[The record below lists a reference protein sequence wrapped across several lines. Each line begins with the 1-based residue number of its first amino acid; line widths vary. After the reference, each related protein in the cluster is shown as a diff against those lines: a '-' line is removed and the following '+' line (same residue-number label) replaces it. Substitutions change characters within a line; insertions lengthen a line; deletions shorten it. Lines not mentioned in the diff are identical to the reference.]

1 MEIEVSDEN
10 FEKEVVEK
18 SKEIPVLADF
28 WADWCG
34 PCKILGPVLEKI
46 SKDYE
51 GKIIVA
57 KALTDENQKQAQKYG
72 VMSIPSVKLFKDGE
86 VIDEFVGAKSE
97 TDIKDFLNKNL

>member
-1 MEIEVSDEN
+1 MELEVTDET

-34 PCKILGPVLEKI
+34 PCKVLGPVLEKI

-51 GKIIVA
+51 GKIIIA
-57 KALTDENQKQAQKYG
+57 KALTDDNQQQAQKYS
-72 VMSIPSVKLFKDGE
+72 VMSIPSVKLFKDGKI
-86 VIDEFVGAKSE
+86 VDEFVGAKSE
-97 TDIKDFLNKNL
+97 NDIKEFLDKNL

>member
-1 MEIEVSDEN
+1 MELEVTDET

-34 PCKILGPVLEKI
+34 PCKVLGPVLEKI

-51 GKIIVA
+51 GKIIIA
-57 KALTDENQKQAQKYG
+57 KALTDDNQQQSQKYS
-72 VMSIPSVKLFKDGE
+72 VMSIPSVKLFKDGKI
-86 VIDEFVGAKSE
+86 VDEFVGAKSE
-97 TDIKDFLNKNL
+97 NDIKEFLDKNL